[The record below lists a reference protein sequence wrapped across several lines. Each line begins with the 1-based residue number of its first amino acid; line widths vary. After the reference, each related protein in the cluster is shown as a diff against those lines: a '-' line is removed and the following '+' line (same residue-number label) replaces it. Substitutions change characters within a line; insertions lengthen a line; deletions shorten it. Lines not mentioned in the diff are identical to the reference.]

1 MNNNL
6 RPEVTIT
13 FFNQTALHIAIIN
26 EDMEIIKSLLKNK
39 NIDLSIKNEVLKQKI
54 VLDFNFFVQMIFMNI
69 FMKNT
74 YWMYNQ

>member
-6 RPEVTIT
+6 RPEVTFT

-54 VLDFNFFVQMIFMNI
+54 VLGFNFFVQMIFMNI